1 VGFRDSGSV
10 VRWDREADRGRGDRT
25 VASRCGSYS
34 RSSAAARSFKRRGAL
49 LSARRSPPSS
59 CNGSAPPVAPC
70 PCATAGTGG
79 PCSILAQVDLR
90 RLRGDAQPHARPSS
104 RPGCSGAAGCRP
116 GSRRSTTPPPD
127 SRRHFICPGI
137 SAGDGLPS
145 ALSGRSFGR
154 QPPSRRSGRFILS
167 SGRNGSRA
175 TKAGIDP
182 KRKRAA

>member
-10 VRWDREADRGRGDRT
+10 VRWDREADRGRGDRA
-25 VASRCGSYS
+25 VASRCASYS

-79 PCSILAQVDLR
+79 PCSTLAQVDLL
-90 RLRGDAQPHARPSS
+90 RLGGDAQPHARPSS

-127 SRRHFICPGI
+127 SRRHFICPGSCTEG
-137 SAGDGLPS
+137 SAKAPAERGHGMRVMSTSPEDAHHAP
-145 ALSGRSFGR
+145 R
-154 QPPSRRSGRFILS
+154 Q
-167 SGRNGSRA
+167 A
-175 TKAGIDP
+175 
-182 KRKRAA
+182 